1 MGGNGVKIM
10 ENDLIWNEVD
20 EYFID
25 KLIPFDSTL
34 ERVLHVNKEA
44 GLPEID
50 VAPTQGKL
58 LYLLAKIKGAKNVL
72 EIGTLGGYSTI
83 WLARAL
89 PEKGKVYTLEAEEE
103 HAKIAERNI
112 RQAGCQ
118 DKVEV
123 IVGKA
128 LETLPNIKERV
139 IAPFDLIFID
149 ADKPNN
155 PHYLKWALELAMP
168 GAIIIADNV
177 VRDGEVINETSKD
190 ERVQGIRKFISL
202 LESEPRI
209 ESTALQTVG
218 SKGYDGFVISVV
230 K

>member
-1 MGGNGVKIM
+1 MG
-10 ENDLIWNEVD
+10 NDLIWNEVD
-20 EYFID
+20 EYFIE
-25 KLIPFDSTL
+25 KLIPFDSAL
-34 ERVLHVNKEA
+34 ERVLHVNKEE

-58 LYLLAKIKGAKNVL
+58 LYLLAKIKGAKNIL

-89 PEKGKVYTLEAEEE
+89 PEDGKVYTLEAEEE

-112 RQAGCQ
+112 KQAGCQ

-128 LETLPNIKERV
+128 LDTLPNIKEKG

-177 VRDGEVINETSKD
+177 VRDGEVINETSED
-190 ERVQGIRKFISL
+190 ERVQGIRQFISL
-202 LESEPRI
+202 LENEPGI